1 MTTHAFTLGVNTYK
15 DPLIPPLGCCE
26 RDAREF
32 NGLLKERFGFDAHY
46 LEERF
51 TEPIEERIES
61 LGKHLKPG
69 DVFIFYFSGHGKA
82 HQDDHYLLLPGARL
96 AAFES
101 GAVAVSGVLSYR
113 NLKHITS
120 GGNWRGVHR
129 LFIIDA
135 CRSHLTSKKSV
146 GEPVSFDGEYLLKDP
161 RRGARRQE
169 PGDENLTLL
178 NSCAL
183 GACAVELPG
192 EGHGIFTAA
201 LLDLMRGRQGKG
213 AQDGLVIDPGFVTTL
228 GETMTA
234 KASRV
239 GLPPEVLHQPA
250 LVGEGL
256 RLVSDFPDAAPVD
269 DSDEVDWVLAK
280 AKDTLEALESYVR
293 SHPRGTHV
301 KEAVARIAE
310 LSRQVRDALAREANA
325 QRVAAERAAEERRR
339 EAQRQELEAKRLA
352 EEHER
357 KVNAERVAA
366 EETRKAEEQEAAE
379 AAQRR
384 AAWARK
390 QREEAEAT
398 GKAAGKGKWFI
409 ASLVAV
415 LLVGAGVVGLRNGLQ
430 DKKQV
435 SALPPGATISPP
447 ESPKLVAPA
456 TVRAEEK
463 VVKVLPNEAISPVEK
478 SNSPSPVKKPI
489 IRPDDVNKLEN
500 IASIVTREEVRLEV
514 IIATG
519 AASSAK
525 GSEANKRLSSAR
537 VNAVKNFFVS
547 RGVAANRIYIEEYGD
562 GLGQK
567 ETRREQALQNR
578 VDVEALGTRN
588 GEKLVLGA
596 SIYFD

>member
-26 RDAREF
+26 RDAREL

-51 TEPIEERIES
+51 TESIEERIES

-161 RRGARRQE
+161 RRSARRLE

-201 LLDLMRGRQGKG
+201 LLDLMRGRK
-213 AQDGLVIDPGFVTTL
+213 AKDVQDGLAIDPGFVATL

-239 GLPPEVLHQPA
+239 GLPPEVQHQPA

-269 DSDEVDWVLAK
+269 DGDEVDWVLAK

-293 SHPRGTHV
+293 SHPRGAHV
-301 KEAVARIAE
+301 NAAVARITE
-310 LSRQVRDALAREANA
+310 LSQQARDVVAREANA
-325 QRVAAERAAEERRR
+325 QRVAAERAAEEKRRH
-339 EAQRQELEAKRLA
+339 EAKCLA
-352 EEHER
+352 EELER
-357 KVNAERVAA
+357 KVNAERIAA
-366 EETRKAEEQEAAE
+366 EEKLKAKEQEVDASVEHLVSGNAE
-379 AAQRR
+379 TLQTKFLDESVGEGAETQIVNPEIPLVVDAVQS
-384 AAWARK
+384 K
-390 QREEAEAT
+390 IQVIREFVTNRLNSRNIWMFT
-398 GKAAGKGKWFI
+398 GAII
-409 ASLVAV
+409 ALVAV
-415 LLVGAGVVGLRNGLQ
+415 ILLVSSRDEQGGWQVVSTKGLRSIDESSDEKTKTTEPHWQEVILFSPTSGFRVKL
-430 DKKQV
+430 V
-435 SALPPGATISPP
+435 PPGQ
-447 ESPKLVAPA
+447 PKNMVGE
-456 TVRAEEK
+456 R
-463 VVKVLPNEAISPVEK
+463 IG
-478 SNSPSPVKKPI
+478 SN
-489 IRPDDVNKLEN
+489 
-500 IASIVTREEVRLEV
+500 
-514 IIATG
+514 
-519 AASSAK
+519 
-525 GSEANKRLSSAR
+525 
-537 VNAVKNFFVS
+537 
-547 RGVAANRIYIEEYGD
+547 
-562 GLGQK
+562 
-567 ETRREQALQNR
+567 
-578 VDVEALGTRN
+578 
-588 GEKLVLGA
+588 
-596 SIYFD
+596 

>member
-15 DPLIPPLGCCE
+15 DPLIPQLGCCE
-26 RDAREF
+26 RDAREL

-51 TEPIEERIES
+51 TESIEERIES

-161 RRGARRQE
+161 RRSARRPE

-201 LLDLMRGRQGKG
+201 LLDLMRARKTKG
-213 AQDGLVIDPGFVTTL
+213 VQDGVVIDPGFVANL
-228 GETMTA
+228 GETMA
-234 KASRV
+234 SKASRV
-239 GLPPEVLHQPA
+239 GLPPKVLHRPA

-256 RLVSDFPDAAPVD
+256 RLVSDFPDAGSVD
-269 DSDEVDWVLAK
+269 DGDDVDWVLAK
-280 AKDTLEALESYVR
+280 AKDTLEALEKYVR
-293 SHPRGTHV
+293 SHPRGAHV
-301 KEAVARIAE
+301 EEAVARITA
-310 LSRQVRDALAREANA
+310 LSQQAREANA
-325 QRVAAERAAEERRR
+325 QHVAAERAAEERRHQEQGR
-339 EAQRQELEAKRLA
+339 EAEAKRLI
-352 EEHER
+352 EELEQ
-357 KVNAERVAA
+357 KGNAEQIAA
-366 EETRKAEEQEAAE
+366 EEARKAEEQEAAE

-384 AAWARK
+384 AAWVRK
-390 QREEAEAT
+390 QQEGLEAS
-398 GKAAGKGKWFI
+398 GKPNGKSK
-409 ASLVAV
+409 LVSGSVLAV
-415 LLVGAGVVGLRNGLQ
+415 LMVGAGVVGFYGLQ
-430 DKKQV
+430 YKKMV
-435 SALPPGATISPP
+435 SAIPLTAPISPP
-447 ESPKLVAPA
+447 ESPKPVPPA
-456 TVRAEEK
+456 TLKAEEK
-463 VVKVLPNEAISPVEK
+463 VVAVASKAISPDKK
-478 SNSPSPVKKPI
+478 STNPSPVQKPI
-489 IRPDDVNKLEN
+489 IRQDDLNKLAN
-500 IASIVTREEVRLEV
+500 IASIIAQEDVRLEV

-525 GSEANKRLSSAR
+525 GSEANKRLSSMR
-537 VNAVKNFFVS
+537 VNVVKNFFVA
-547 RGVAANRIYIEEYGD
+547 RGVEGNRIYIEEYGD
-562 GLGQK
+562 GLGQN
-567 ETRREQALQNR
+567 ERRREQALQNR
-578 VDVEALGTRN
+578 VEVEAIGTR
-588 GEKLVLGA
+588 GGKKMVLAA